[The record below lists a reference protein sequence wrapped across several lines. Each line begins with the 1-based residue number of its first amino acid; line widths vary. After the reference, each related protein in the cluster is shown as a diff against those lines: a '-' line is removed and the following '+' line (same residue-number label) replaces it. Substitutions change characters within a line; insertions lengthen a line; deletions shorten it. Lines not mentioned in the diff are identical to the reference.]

1 MDQTREIKIKKR
13 KFLNNITP
21 YLFISPWI
29 IGFLVFTLV
38 PLVFSLIISLY
49 NWPVIGKKEFVGLGN
64 YINMFTTD
72 PQFFKSLIITL
83 KFSLIFVPLNLILA
97 LILALLITRPI
108 KGVKVFRT
116 IFYIPTVVSGVAISI
131 IWGWILNSQ
140 YGILNYIFSFIGIS
154 GPKWLTDPK
163 WAIIAIVIAS
173 AWGVGTMMLIF
184 YTAISSISKDMYEA
198 AYIDGASPL
207 RSFFS
212 ITLPLITP
220 TLLFNLITSTITAL
234 QQLTLA
240 LLLTNGGP
248 MKSTY
253 FYGLYVYNNAFK
265 QFKLGYASANAWFM
279 FIIILILTA
288 TIFKSS
294 SAWVFYENEMAVNKK
309 GGNKK

>member
-1 MDQTREIKIKKR
+1 MKKK
-13 KFLNNITP
+13 KFINNITP

-38 PLVFSLIISLY
+38 PLVFSLIMSVY
-49 NWPVIGKKEFVGLGN
+49 NWPVIGTREFVGLGN
-64 YINMFTTD
+64 YINMFKTD
-72 PQFFKSLIITL
+72 TQFVKSLVITL
-83 KFSLIFVPLNLILA
+83 KFALIFVPLNLILA
-97 LILALLITRPI
+97 LILALLITRPV
-108 KGVKVFRT
+108 KGVKIFRT

-140 YGILNYIFSFIGIS
+140 YGILNYLLSLIGIT
-154 GPKWLTDPK
+154 GPRWLTDPK
-163 WAIIAIVIAS
+163 WAITAIVVAS

-184 YTAISSISKDMYEA
+184 YTAISSIPKDMYEA
-198 AYIDGASPL
+198 AYIDGASPV

-279 FIIILILTA
+279 FVIILILTA
-288 TIFKSS
+288 IIFKSS
-294 SAWVFYENEMAVNKK
+294 DTWVFYENELAVNKK
-309 GGNKK
+309 GGNKR

>member
-1 MDQTREIKIKKR
+1 MEQTKEIKIKKK
-13 KFLNNITP
+13 KFINNITP

-38 PLVFSLIISLY
+38 PLVFSLIMSVY
-49 NWPVIGKKEFVGLGN
+49 NWPVIGTREFVGLGN
-64 YINMFTTD
+64 YINMFKTD
-72 PQFFKSLIITL
+72 TQFVKSLVITL
-83 KFSLIFVPLNLILA
+83 KFALIFVPLNLILA
-97 LILALLITRPI
+97 LILALLITRPV
-108 KGVKVFRT
+108 KGVKIFRT

-140 YGILNYIFSFIGIS
+140 YGILNYLLSLIGIT
-154 GPKWLTDPK
+154 GPRWLTDPK
-163 WAIIAIVIAS
+163 WAITAIVVAS

-184 YTAISSISKDMYEA
+184 YTAISSIPKDMYEA
-198 AYIDGASPL
+198 AYIDGASPV

-279 FIIILILTA
+279 FVIILILTA
-288 TIFKSS
+288 IIFKSS
-294 SAWVFYENEMAVNKK
+294 DTWVFYENELAVNKK
-309 GGNKK
+309 GGNKR